1 MFWWG
6 DLEFVLSYKY
16 VFSVLLL
23 PITRIVTSP
32 IGVGMNAKSAKLKE
46 IFSEKLRFNTS
57 GMDEDNWF
65 DCTSEKSSNTD
76 LANIF

>member
-1 MFWWG
+1 MCSGEVTWNLFCPISMFST
-6 DLEFVLSYKY
+6 F
-16 VFSVLLL
+16 LLL

-57 GMDEDNWF
+57 GMDEDN
-65 DCTSEKSSNTD
+65 
-76 LANIF
+76 